1 MITKLSDVKDIVRQA
16 VSNPKESF
24 PKIME
29 LASSE
34 DWKER
39 EVAATILVET
49 GKKKPEQIIQEMS
62 LWAENINP
70 NVRRTASE
78 GLRDIARKNQSLKN

>member
-24 PKIME
+24 PIIME

-39 EVAATILVET
+39 
-49 GKKKPEQIIQEMS
+49 S
-62 LWAENINP
+62 CRNDS
-70 NVRRTASE
+70 R
-78 GLRDIARKNQSLKN
+78 